1 MKELLPKLIE
11 AAAPLLFA
19 ITSFVFA
26 RLGLLISAK
35 VKSERIRTVGLSL
48 NETAQDVVLELEQNV
63 VSKMRSQSEAG
74 TISAQ
79 DVSDLK
85 HDAVVNLKR
94 YLGEH
99 GKADALKAFGF
110 KNEEELE
117 ALLRAKIE
125 AEVAKIKLQAAA
137 VLAVTPSTVSVVP
150 PVINVR

>member
-11 AAAPLLFA
+11 AAAPLLLA
-19 ITSFVFA
+19 VTSFIFA
-26 RLGLLISAK
+26 RLGLIISAK

-63 VSKMRSQSEAG
+63 VSKMRTQSTDG
-74 TISAQ
+74 TISAE

-85 HDAVVNLKR
+85 RDAVVNLKR
-94 YLGEH
+94 YLGAH

-110 KNEEELE
+110 DNEEELE

-125 AEVAKIKLQAAA
+125 AEVAKIKMQAAQ
-137 VLAVTPSTVSVVP
+137 P
-150 PVINVR
+150 